1 MGGTSDARTAAG
13 ESLRDVPHPCQ
24 SPRPYAWLGLVLSAI
39 TCIVQ
44 GCGATIPP
52 PSCTVPNAIELE
64 IETSDRVNA
73 DADGRSLPTL
83 VRTYQ
88 LSDLSRLQAS
98 SFEDIW
104 EHAKETLGATLQ
116 AVEEFTMY
124 PGQVNVRHLQ
134 RNAKADFVVG
144 FAVFRNPIGAAWRT
158 IQELPLAGD
167 PCRAHNDEHA
177 APRLSDLRI
186 RMFLEEYRIDSVNNY
201 AALPKRSCDGK
212 AGCAGAAAADELPEE
227 RRHRRL
233 RDFEDDPSRPK
244 PTTSN
249 DAQP

>member
-1 MGGTSDARTAAG
+1 MGGTLVGGTTAG
-13 ESLRDVPHPCQ
+13 ESLRRCAHLNQRFAAVLLFVVSGCAATVPP
-24 SPRPYAWLGLVLSAI
+24 
-39 TCIVQ
+39 T
-44 GCGATIPP
+44 
-52 PSCTVPNAIELE
+52 CTVPNAIELE

-73 DADGRSLPTL
+73 DPDGRSLPTV
-83 VRTYQ
+83 VRVYQ

-98 SFEDIW
+98 AFEDIW
-104 EHAKETLGATLQ
+104 QHAKEALGATLQ

-134 RNAKADFVVG
+134 RNDKADFLVG

-167 PCRAHNDEHA
+167 PCRERNDEHA
-177 APRLSDLRI
+177 APRLADLRI

-201 AALPKRSCDGK
+201 AALPKRSCKGK
-212 AGCAGAAAADELPEE
+212 TDCVGGAASDELPEE

-233 RDFEDDPSRPK
+233 RSFDEDPSRPR
-244 PTTSN
+244 PTASS
-249 DAQP
+249 DGQ